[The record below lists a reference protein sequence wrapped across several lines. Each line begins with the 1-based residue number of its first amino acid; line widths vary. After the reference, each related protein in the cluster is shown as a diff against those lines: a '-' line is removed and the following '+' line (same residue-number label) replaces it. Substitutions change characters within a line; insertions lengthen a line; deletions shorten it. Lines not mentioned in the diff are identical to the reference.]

1 MASPQ
6 APEKFFANNKVQMFD
21 HDPDTTN
28 STAVEWVDMRDYGEF
43 SVIDMASALTGVGTD
58 AFSIVA
64 DAESDGSGTN
74 VTVVSH
80 AIASAPDA
88 VGDYLVLTVTAEQ
101 IVQEGEDNSQTG
113 LRYVS
118 AVIDKANTA
127 DESVVTYIRSKPRF
141 AASGL
146 TADTVSA

>member
-6 APEKFFANNKVQMFD
+6 ASDKFVCNNAVAMYD

-28 STAVEWVDMRDYGEF
+28 ATTVGWIDMRDFGEF
-43 SVIDMASALTGVGTD
+43 TVIAMASTLTGAGCD

-74 VTVVSH
+74 VTIVSH
-80 AIASAPDA
+80 AVGSAPDA
-88 VGDYLVLTVTAEQ
+88 VGDYLVLSCTAEQ
-101 IVQEGEDNSQTG
+101 IVQEGEDGSQQA

-118 AVIDKANTA
+118 AVLDMANTA
-127 DESVVTYIRSKPRF
+127 DENVVTYIRSKPRF
-141 AASGL
+141 AYDAL
-146 TADTVSA
+146 TADSVA